1 MLHYGDINA
10 KSRVI
15 PHPPKESDSIKDG
28 IWLRSEVLVTQ
39 LCLTLCNAMNCS
51 PPGSSVPWILQA
63 RILEWVDIPFFRGSS
78 WSSDQTQVSC
88 IAVRFF
94 TIWAIRV
101 AHQVHEITHILKLQ
115 RLGIEE
121 LKFTFSR
128 TKIEDYRGSVNLP
141 THLSETSSHLPSLGA
156 LPPHSPE
163 SQEEPQ
169 SLVPLH
175 HHRNPHQGQQ
185 SSDLALLRAEQGS
198 DETTIRGLVWEI
210 PRILLTQSFWAARGT
225 SHSLF

>member
-15 PHPPKESDSIKDG
+15 PHLPPQESDGIKDG

-101 AHQVHEITHILKLQ
+101 AHQMHEITHILKLQ

-121 LKFTFSR
+121 LNSPFPGQRS
-128 TKIEDYRGSVNLP
+128 KITGDQLISPLTCLR
-141 THLSETSSHLPSLGA
+141 
-156 LPPHSPE
+156 PHPIF
-163 SQEEPQ
+163 
-169 SLVPLH
+169 
-175 HHRNPHQGQQ
+175 
-185 SSDLALLRAEQGS
+185 LL
-198 DETTIRGLVWEI
+198 WEHF
-210 PRILLTQSFWAARGT
+210 LLTPLRVRRSPSHWYLFTIIVILTKGNSPLIWRFWGQSRGQMKPQ
-225 SHSLF
+225 

>member
-1 MLHYGDINA
+1 M
-10 KSRVI
+10 
-15 PHPPKESDSIKDG
+15 
-28 IWLRSEVLVTQ
+28 
-39 LCLTLCNAMNCS
+39 
-51 PPGSSVPWILQA
+51 
-63 RILEWVDIPFFRGSS
+63 
-78 WSSDQTQVSC
+78 
-88 IAVRFF
+88 
-94 TIWAIRV
+94 
-101 AHQVHEITHILKLQ
+101 HEITHILKLQ

-163 SQEEPQ
+163 NQEEPQ

-198 DETTIRGLVWEI
+198 DETTIRGLV
-210 PRILLTQSFWAARGT
+210 
-225 SHSLF
+225 